1 MLPSRDPRSYARAE
15 GSPRPELTVPDVPV
29 DSAAFTLIAGDLE
42 AVFLPA
48 WGMLGASLRHRGTQ
62 ILRRVNDLQAAA
74 AKGSTAGI
82 PLLYPWANRLDG
94 IRYRA
99 AGREVQLDTSS
110 PLLHLDS
117 HGLPMHGVPWSRL
130 AWEPIES
137 QRNRLSAQLEWS
149 RKELLDIFP
158 FPHRIELTA
167 TLHPEA
173 VTLETTLIAGP
184 DGPVPVSFGFHPY
197 FGLSDLPRA
206 KWRLRL
212 PAMHRLLLDARGI
225 PSGRE
230 ELCNGFDSEIGER
243 SFDDGFALLDAR
255 PSFSLAGG
263 SRRITMELLAGYPY
277 AQIFAPSE
285 QEFVAIEPMT
295 APTSALTSG
304 QGLRVLAPG
313 ERFEAAFRVRVE
325 TQDRT

>member
-1 MLPSRDPRSYARAE
+1 
-15 GSPRPELTVPDVPV
+15 VPNV
-29 DSAAFTLIAGDLE
+29 SGNEAAFTLIAGDLE

-48 WGMLGASLRHRGTQ
+48 QGMLGASLRHRGVQ
-62 ILRRVNDLQAAA
+62 LLRRVGDLGTAA

-82 PLLYPWANRLDG
+82 ALLHPWANRLDG

-130 AWEPIES
+130 AWEPIDS
-137 QRNRLSAQLEWS
+137 QRNRLSARLEWS
-149 RKELLDIFP
+149 GKELLDIFP

-167 TLHPEA
+167 TLGPEDL
-173 VTLETTLIAGP
+173 TLETTLIAGP

-197 FGLSDLPRA
+197 FGIPDLPRA
-206 KWRLRL
+206 KWQLAL
-212 PAMHRLLLDARGI
+212 PAMNRLLSDERGI
-225 PSGRE
+225 PSGGE
-230 ELCNGFDSEIGER
+230 ERWNCIEGEIGER
-243 SFDDGFALLDAR
+243 SFDDGFALPDAC
-255 PSFSLAGG
+255 PSFCLTGG
-263 SRRITMELLAGYPY
+263 GRRITVEFLAGYPY
-277 AQIFAPSE
+277 AQIFAPGE

-304 QGLRVLAPG
+304 RGLRMIAPR
-313 ERFEAAFRVRVE
+313 ERFEATFRVRVE
-325 TQDRT
+325 AQA

>member
-1 MLPSRDPRSYARAE
+1 MKL
-15 GSPRPELTVPDVPV
+15 ELSVPDVPV
-29 DSAAFTLIAGDLE
+29 NAAACTLNAGDLE

-48 WGMLGASLRHRGTQ
+48 QGMLGASLRHKGAQ
-62 ILRRVNDLQAAA
+62 VLRRVGDLKTAA
-74 AKGSTAGI
+74 AKGSSAGI
-82 PLLYPWANRLDG
+82 ALLHPWANRLDG
-94 IRYRA
+94 SRYNA

-110 PLLHLDS
+110 PLLHLDA

-137 QRNRLSAQLEWS
+137 QADRLAARLQWS

-167 TLHPEA
+167 TLCPEA
-173 VTLETTLIAGP
+173 LTLETTVIAGS

-197 FGLSDLPRA
+197 LGIPDLARA
-206 KWRLRL
+206 EWRLGL

-225 PSGRE
+225 PSGGE
-230 ELCNGFDSEIGER
+230 EPWSRFDSEIGER
-243 SFDDGFALLDAR
+243 SFDDGFALLDAC
-255 PSFSLAGG
+255 PSFSLTGAG
-263 SRRITMELLAGYPY
+263 RRIIVEFLAGYPY
-277 AQIFAPSE
+277 AQIFAPKE

-295 APTSALTSG
+295 AATSALTNG
-304 QGLRVLAPG
+304 RGLRVVAPG

-325 TQDRT
+325 DQV

>member
-1 MLPSRDPRSYARAE
+1 LKSVENGATSC
-15 GSPRPELTVPDVPV
+15 
-29 DSAAFTLIAGDLE
+29 TLIAGDLE

-48 WGMLGASLRHRGTQ
+48 QGMLGASLRHKGAQ
-62 ILRRVNDLQAAA
+62 LLRRVGDLQTAA

-82 PLLYPWANRLDG
+82 ALLHPWANRLNG

-110 PLLHLDS
+110 PMLHFDG

-137 QRNRLSAQLEWS
+137 QRDRLSARLEWR
-149 RKELLDIFP
+149 RKDLLDVFP
-158 FPHRIELTA
+158 FPHCLELTA
-167 TLHPEA
+167 TLRPQA
-173 VTLETTLIAGP
+173 LTLETTLVAGS

-197 FGLSDLPRA
+197 FGLPDLPRA
-206 KWRLRL
+206 KWRLEL
-212 PAMHRLLLDARGI
+212 PAMKRLLLDERGI

-230 ELCNGFDSEIGER
+230 EPWNRFDSEVGER
-243 SFDDGFALLDAR
+243 SFDDGFALLDAC
-255 PSFSLAGG
+255 PSFSLTGG
-263 SRRITMELLAGYPY
+263 GRRIAVEFLAGYPY
-277 AQIFAPSE
+277 TQIFAPNE

-304 QGLRVLAPG
+304 WGLRVVAPG

-325 TQDRT
+325 TQA